1 MFPTLPG
8 IRRDVGPQLNGLRSV
23 YKRYAD
29 LIPVQTG
36 ARASL
41 NFTSFPSETW
51 RFAADVRLHWTTGV
65 REPPGGAESRA
76 LH

>member
-36 ARASL
+36 ARTEPRATL
-41 NFTSFPSETW
+41 NFTSFPLETW
-51 RFAADVRLHWTTGV
+51 RFAADVRLH
-65 REPPGGAESRA
+65 
-76 LH
+76 